1 MSAHFTDE
9 LTCLRVQKQ
18 GAAATGCPSVDL
30 LFGEVAVNLCLVLIC
45 GANEI
50 LLAEESCSE
59 V

>member
-18 GAAATGCPSVDL
+18 GAAATGCPSLGL
-30 LFGEVAVNLCLVLIC
+30 LFGEVAANLCLVLIC

-50 LLAEESCSE
+50 LIAE
-59 V
+59 